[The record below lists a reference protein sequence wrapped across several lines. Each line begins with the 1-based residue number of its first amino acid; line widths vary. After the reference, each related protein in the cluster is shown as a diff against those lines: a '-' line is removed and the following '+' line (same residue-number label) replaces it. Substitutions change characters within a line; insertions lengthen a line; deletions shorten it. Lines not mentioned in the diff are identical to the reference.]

1 MKSFF
6 SSLLGATLFVILL
19 FFPGLVFEGAKMGLN
34 LWFFTLVPTL
44 LPFMVFSNIL
54 IQSRLIEHLLFLP
67 GLFTRKYLHLSPAGL
82 YAFLC
87 GFFFG
92 YPSGAKILADLLK
105 TDQID
110 PKEASMLFG
119 FCNNVSP
126 AFLITYFLTL
136 HLKHPE
142 KAGITVSFLYIIP
155 AFVCL
160 MAFFFC
166 GSSFS
171 LREKKT
177 SSPVLSLALLDACL
191 QDALSVLLKLGGY
204 IILFSVI
211 SNMITHIPRMR
222 AESAAFFSCF
232 LEITGGIPAVTAA
245 FAYPQSYVI
254 LLPFLAFGGL
264 CSFMQTGSV
273 IKDTPLSLRSYF
285 FTKILLALLIFLCE
299 ILCITLL
306 PGLF

>member
-119 FCNNVSP
+119 FS
-126 AFLITYFLTL
+126 Y
-136 HLKHPE
+136 HL
-142 KAGITVSFLYIIP
+142 
-155 AFVCL
+155 
-160 MAFFFC
+160 
-166 GSSFS
+166 FS
-171 LREKKT
+171 DT
-177 SSPVLSLALLDACL
+177 ALKPPGES
-191 QDALSVLLKLGGY
+191 QDHR
-204 IILFSVI
+204 LFSVH
-211 SNMITHIPRMR
+211 NTR
-222 AESAAFFSCF
+222 FC
-232 LEITGGIPAVTAA
+232 
-245 FAYPQSYVI
+245 
-254 LLPFLAFGGL
+254 
-264 CSFMQTGSV
+264 
-273 IKDTPLSLRSYF
+273 LSDG
-285 FTKILLALLIFLCE
+285 IFL
-299 ILCITLL
+299 LRQF
-306 PGLF
+306 LFSP

>member
-155 AFVCL
+155 AFFCL

-166 GSSFS
+166 VSSFS
-171 LREKKT
+171 LR
-177 SSPVLSLALLDACL
+177 
-191 QDALSVLLKLGGY
+191 
-204 IILFSVI
+204 
-211 SNMITHIPRMR
+211 
-222 AESAAFFSCF
+222 
-232 LEITGGIPAVTAA
+232 
-245 FAYPQSYVI
+245 
-254 LLPFLAFGGL
+254 
-264 CSFMQTGSV
+264 
-273 IKDTPLSLRSYF
+273 
-285 FTKILLALLIFLCE
+285 
-299 ILCITLL
+299 
-306 PGLF
+306 

>member
-6 SSLLGATLFVILL
+6 SSLLCAALFVVLL
-19 FFPGLVFEGAKMGLN
+19 FFPGLVFEGAKTGLN

-44 LPFMVFSNIL
+44 LPFMVFSNVL
-54 IQSRLIEHLLFLP
+54 IRSRLIEHLLFLP

-82 YAFLC
+82 YALLC

-110 PKEASMLFG
+110 SKEASILFG

-126 AFLITYFLTL
+126 AFLVTYFLTL
-136 HLKHPE
+136 HVKHPE
-142 KAGITVSFLYIIP
+142 KAEITVCFLYIIP
-155 AFVCL
+155 ALVCL
-160 MAFFFC
+160 TALFFC
-166 GSSFS
+166 GRSFS
-171 LREKKT
+171 FREKKA

-191 QDALSVLLKLGGY
+191 QDAITVLLKLGGY
-204 IILFSVI
+204 IILFSVL
-211 SNMITHIPRMR
+211 SNVIAHMPRIR
-222 AESAAFFSCF
+222 AESAAFLSCF

-245 FAYPQSYVI
+245 FSYPRSYMI

-285 FTKILLALLIFLCE
+285 FTKVLLASLVLLCE

>member
-160 MAFFFC
+160 MAFSFC

-204 IILFSVI
+204 IILFSVL
-211 SNMITHIPRMR
+211 SNVITHIPRMR

-245 FAYPQSYVI
+245 FAYPQSYMI
-254 LLPFLAFGGL
+254 LLPFLALAVFA
-264 CSFMQTGSV
+264 
-273 IKDTPLSLRSYF
+273 LSCKQGVS
-285 FTKILLALLIFLCE
+285 
-299 ILCITLL
+299 
-306 PGLF
+306 

>member
-204 IILFSVI
+204 IIFFFRLIQCDHTHTPHACRKCRFFLLLSGNYRRNPCRHCRICLSAKLCDIAPVSGFWRSLLFHANRECHKRHPLI
-211 SNMITHIPRMR
+211 S
-222 AESAAFFSCF
+222 S
-232 LEITGGIPAVTAA
+232 
-245 FAYPQSYVI
+245 
-254 LLPFLAFGGL
+254 
-264 CSFMQTGSV
+264 
-273 IKDTPLSLRSYF
+273 
-285 FTKILLALLIFLCE
+285 
-299 ILCITLL
+299 
-306 PGLF
+306 

>member
-1 MKSFF
+1 
-6 SSLLGATLFVILL
+6 
-19 FFPGLVFEGAKMGLN
+19 
-34 LWFFTLVPTL
+34 
-44 LPFMVFSNIL
+44 MVFHSGSHPSAIHGLSNIL

-160 MAFFFC
+160 MAFL
-166 GSSFS
+166 
-171 LREKKT
+171 LRQI
-177 SSPVLSLALLDACL
+177 PF
-191 QDALSVLLKLGGY
+191 LSVKKRHR
-204 IILFSVI
+204 V
-211 SNMITHIPRMR
+211 P
-222 AESAAFFSCF
+222 CF
-232 LEITGGIPAVTAA
+232 LLHCLMPASKM
-245 FAYPQSYVI
+245 PSQS
-254 LLPFLAFGGL
+254 
-264 CSFMQTGSV
+264 C
-273 IKDTPLSLRSYF
+273 
-285 FTKILLALLIFLCE
+285 
-299 ILCITLL
+299 
-306 PGLF
+306 

>member
-126 AFLITYFLTL
+126 AFLI
-136 HLKHPE
+136 
-142 KAGITVSFLYIIP
+142 
-155 AFVCL
+155 
-160 MAFFFC
+160 
-166 GSSFS
+166 
-171 LREKKT
+171 KT
-177 SSPVLSLALLDACL
+177 PGES
-191 QDALSVLLKLGGY
+191 QDHR
-204 IILFSVI
+204 LFSVH
-211 SNMITHIPRMR
+211 NTR
-222 AESAAFFSCF
+222 FC
-232 LEITGGIPAVTAA
+232 
-245 FAYPQSYVI
+245 
-254 LLPFLAFGGL
+254 
-264 CSFMQTGSV
+264 
-273 IKDTPLSLRSYF
+273 LSDG
-285 FTKILLALLIFLCE
+285 IFL
-299 ILCITLL
+299 LRQF
-306 PGLF
+306 LFSP

>member
-110 PKEASMLFG
+110 P
-119 FCNNVSP
+119 
-126 AFLITYFLTL
+126 
-136 HLKHPE
+136 
-142 KAGITVSFLYIIP
+142 
-155 AFVCL
+155 
-160 MAFFFC
+160 
-166 GSSFS
+166 
-171 LREKKT
+171 
-177 SSPVLSLALLDACL
+177 
-191 QDALSVLLKLGGY
+191 
-204 IILFSVI
+204 
-211 SNMITHIPRMR
+211 
-222 AESAAFFSCF
+222 
-232 LEITGGIPAVTAA
+232 
-245 FAYPQSYVI
+245 
-254 LLPFLAFGGL
+254 
-264 CSFMQTGSV
+264 
-273 IKDTPLSLRSYF
+273 
-285 FTKILLALLIFLCE
+285 
-299 ILCITLL
+299 
-306 PGLF
+306 

>member
-142 KAGITVSFLYIIP
+142 KAGDH
-155 AFVCL
+155 
-160 MAFFFC
+160 
-166 GSSFS
+166 
-171 LREKKT
+171 R
-177 SSPVLSLALLDACL
+177 
-191 QDALSVLLKLGGY
+191 
-204 IILFSVI
+204 LFSVHNTRFCLSDGI
-211 SNMITHIPRMR
+211 FLF
-222 AESAAFFSCF
+222 AAVPFLSVKKRHRVPCF
-232 LEITGGIPAVTAA
+232 LLHCLMPASKM
-245 FAYPQSYVI
+245 PSQS
-254 LLPFLAFGGL
+254 
-264 CSFMQTGSV
+264 C
-273 IKDTPLSLRSYF
+273 
-285 FTKILLALLIFLCE
+285 
-299 ILCITLL
+299 
-306 PGLF
+306 

>member
-82 YAFLC
+82 YAFL
-87 GFFFG
+87 
-92 YPSGAKILADLLK
+92 
-105 TDQID
+105 ID

-204 IILFSVI
+204 IILFSVLF
-211 SNMITHIPRMR
+211 NVITHIPRMR